1 MSEIIIKAR
10 SPFAFAA
17 TARFLCFTEAE
28 AVDTFRDGRYAR
40 AFYLRGKLYLV
51 RVEPH
56 GTVARPSLALTIA
69 PEKGVTPSI
78 QQAAESLVRHIFTV
92 GHDLAGWQTQIA
104 GDELMQ
110 RIEADHRGLHLACW
124 PTLFEALVVSI
135 LSQQISTAVAMVLK
149 RRVVER
155 FGESLAADGQ
165 TYYTFPSPYA
175 LARSSVEDLRALGL
189 SNAKALSIIELA
201 RADVSGE
208 IESDALKQQ
217 DNEALIARLS
227 QLRGVGRWTA
237 EWALMLHFGRTNV
250 FPAGDLFLRGAFIKY
265 YNGDEP
271 LAERE
276 IRALAAQ
283 RWGEWSSYAAL
294 YLLAGMRAGLI
305 TLKPERVLSSP
316 KAVAKQQRRR
326 TPPRKGQT

>member
-1 MSEIIIKAR
+1 MPTSIIRACP
-10 SPFAFAA
+10 PFDFAA
-17 TARFLCFTEAE
+17 TARFLRFTEAE
-28 AVDTFRDGRYAR
+28 AVDTFREHRYAR
-40 AFYLRGKLYLV
+40 AFHLKGRLYLV
-51 RVEPH
+51 RVEAR
-56 GTVARPSLALTIA
+56 GTATRPSLGITVE
-69 PEKGVTPSI
+69 PESASTPQVVEKVEELI
-78 QQAAESLVRHIFTV
+78 RHIFTV
-92 GHDLAGWQTQIA
+92 KHDLAGWQTQIV

-110 RIEADHRGLHLACW
+110 QIAAEHRGLHLACW

-155 FGESLAADGQ
+155 FGVSLKVEGH
-165 TYYTFPSPYA
+165 TYYTFPRSDA
-175 LARSSVEDLRALGL
+175 LAQSSVEDLRALGL

-201 RADVSGE
+201 RADAVVE

-250 FPAGDLFLRGAFIKY
+250 FPAGDLFLRGAIIKY
-265 YNGDEP
+265 YNGGEP
-271 LAERE
+271 LTERE
-276 IRALAAQ
+276 IRALAAE

-305 TLKPERVLSSP
+305 TLKPERVLSSQM
-316 KAVAKQQRRR
+316 AVAKQQRRA
-326 TPPRKGQT
+326 PPRKGKT